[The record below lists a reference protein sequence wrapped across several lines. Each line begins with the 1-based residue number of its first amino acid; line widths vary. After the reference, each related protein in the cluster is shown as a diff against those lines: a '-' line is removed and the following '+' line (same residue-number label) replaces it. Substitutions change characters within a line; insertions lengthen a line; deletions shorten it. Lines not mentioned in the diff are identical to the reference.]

1 MGFKKV
7 GYSGVGV
14 IYVLIVGRNMAQVN
28 GIHHITAIASGG
40 QECVDFYTGVLGLRL
55 VKKSVNQDQV
65 EAYHLFFGDRTGEPG
80 MDLTFF
86 IFSPVS
92 RGMTGVGEV
101 GLISLAIRE
110 GALGFWRKR
119 FESLEID
126 YHESERWGRRRV
138 ALRDSDGQR
147 LELVGVEGDEYARGV
162 GEVWETKEIPGEM
175 AIGYFESA
183 SMVVEE
189 VEGVAPVLDIMGY
202 TKGESLGESQ
212 RWRVG
217 KSTRAA
223 YLEVEE
229 KPLMRRAL
237 QGAGSVHHIAF
248 GVRDEKEQLAM
259 REKVV
264 GLGLQATGVIDRFY
278 FKSVY
283 FRTRA
288 GILFELATLGPG
300 FTVDEEEA
308 TLGQKLALPPFL
320 EDYRSEIEAR
330 LEVLET

>member
-1 MGFKKV
+1 MV
-7 GYSGVGV
+7 RVS
-14 IYVLIVGRNMAQVN
+14 
-28 GIHHITAIASGG
+28 GIHHITAIASGAR
-40 QECVDFYTGVLGLRL
+40 ECVDFYTKVLGLRL

-65 EAYHLFFGDRTGEPG
+65 EAYHLFFGDRTGEAG

-92 RGMTGVGEV
+92 PGRAGVGEV

-110 GALGFWRKR
+110 EALGFWRKR
-119 FESLEID
+119 FEALKID
-126 YHESERWGRRRV
+126 YHESKRWGRRRL
-138 ALRDSDGQR
+138 AFKDADGQR
-147 LELVGVEGDEYARGV
+147 LELVGVEEVEYARGV
-162 GEVWETKEIPGEM
+162 GEVWETKEIPAKM

-183 SMVVEE
+183 KLVVDEA
-189 VEGVAPVLDIMGY
+189 VGLTPVLDTMGY
-202 TKGESLGESQ
+202 TQVDVVGESQ
-212 RWRVG
+212 RWRVDKG
-217 KSTRAA
+217 QRAA

-229 KPLMRRAL
+229 KPLMRGGV
-237 QGAGSVHHIAF
+237 QGTGSVHHIAF
-248 GVRDEKEQLAM
+248 GVRDEKEQLVM

-264 GLGLQATGVIDRFY
+264 GLGLQVTGVIDRFY

-300 FTVDEEEA
+300 FTVDEPEA

-320 EDYRSEIEAR
+320 EDYRREIEAN